1 MRIKDISTK
10 TGTPASALRY
20 YEKIGLLPTVSRQS
34 GQRVYTEPMVWR
46 VNFIN
51 AAKSTGFTLE
61 EIKALFQLSDNDG
74 NWRDAANKKL
84 SELALQVKKL
94 QNMHGALSH
103 VLEHNCLD
111 DGIAM
116 FAQKPNIALSTTV

>member
-1 MRIKDISTK
+1 VKIKDISSK
-10 TGTPASALRY
+10 TGTPASTLRY
-20 YEKIGLLPTVSRQS
+20 YEKIGLLPTVARQS
-34 GQRVYTEPMVWR
+34 GQRVYTESMVWR

-61 EIKALFQLSDNDG
+61 EIKELFQLSDNDG
-74 NWRDAANKKL
+74 NWRDAANIKL
-84 SELALQVKKL
+84 NELALQIKKL
-94 QNMHGALSH
+94 QSMHGALSH

-116 FAQKPNIALSTTV
+116 FAQKPNVVLSTTV

>member
-1 MRIKDISTK
+1 MKIKDISSK
-10 TGTPASALRY
+10 TGTPASTLRY

-34 GQRVYTEPMVWR
+34 GQRVYTDSMVWR

-51 AAKSTGFTLE
+51 VAKSTGFTLD

-74 NWRDAANKKL
+74 NWRDAANIKL
-84 SELALQVKKL
+84 SELTLQIKKL
-94 QNMHGALSH
+94 QSMHSALSH

-116 FAQKPNIALSTTV
+116 FAQKHDLVLPTTV